1 MIVLWILVS
10 LLAFLFVLT
19 LFSVSISFSFEEEVH
34 LVIRYLFFRFS
45 ILPAKH
51 KEKKPLPKQEGSH
64 APQSP
69 KKKEKK
75 NLFKDIL
82 QEKGL
87 KGFLKILQEAA
98 KLLGGSLR
106 RLARHIRLKTFS
118 LEIAVSTEDAAE
130 TAIQY
135 GKVCSAVYPAASV
148 VVSSTACSQYTVDIR
163 PDFDSGSSR
172 IRAGAEL
179 KVRVLFLL
187 ITSISLFFKGIAFM
201 KRHELA
207 SLIAGQPEKNTCEDR
222 VKSAGS

>member
-1 MIVLWILVS
+1 MTA
-10 LLAFLFVLT
+10 AFDKNQQFAQSAPAFPWQKSRGAVYIH
-19 LFSVSISFSFEEEVH
+19 ISFVEQA
-34 LVIRYLFFRFS
+34 
-45 ILPAKH
+45 ILLLGLLQLRRVAPPFGNRASAAKH

-64 APQSP
+64 AQQSP

-135 GKVCSAVYPAASV
+135 GKVCSAVYP
-148 VVSSTACSQYTVDIR
+148 
-163 PDFDSGSSR
+163 R
-172 IRAGAEL
+172 IC
-179 KVRVLFLL
+179 
-187 ITSISLFFKGIAFM
+187 
-201 KRHELA
+201 
-207 SLIAGQPEKNTCEDR
+207 N
-222 VKSAGS
+222 